1 MGPEIVY
8 VSGRVRPPG
17 EMNGKSGNMNN
28 CLGQIYPKEHR
39 IPGNELVCVFDAD
52 QVAKKD
58 FFLKTLPFFDAGGLH
73 GLLLSCALP
82 QCGLSLLPGLIPQG
96 GAMLGTHCLTC
107 VRPWPGCLSP
117 TALFSDTSGSRPWL
131 CSGTARCLLLP
142 GAHN

>member
-39 IPGNELVCVFDAD
+39 IPGNEVVCVFDAD

-58 FFLKTLPFFDAGGLH
+58 FFLKTLPFFDAGGFCRSQLF
-73 GLLLSCALP
+73 CALP
-82 QCGLSLLPGLIPQG
+82 QAGPSVLL
-96 GAMLGTHCLTC
+96 GAMPQAAMLHAG
-107 VRPWPGCLSP
+107 
-117 TALFSDTSGSRPWL
+117 GS
-131 CSGTARCLLLP
+131 SA
-142 GAHN
+142 

>member
-39 IPGNELVCVFDAD
+39 IPGLFDAD

-58 FFLKTLPFFDAGGLH
+58 FFLKTLPFFDAGGSRGSQLH
-73 GLLLSCALP
+73 VLCLNVDSILASPYYPMCLCHA
-82 QCGLSLLPGLIPQG
+82 G
-96 GAMLGTHCLTC
+96 GSSA
-107 VRPWPGCLSP
+107 
-117 TALFSDTSGSRPWL
+117 
-131 CSGTARCLLLP
+131 
-142 GAHN
+142 

>member
-82 QCGLSLLPGLIPQG
+82 QCGLSMGRCCHVLCLRVGSVSCLDSFPKVVRCWGL
-96 GAMLGTHCLTC
+96 
-107 VRPWPGCLSP
+107 
-117 TALFSDTSGSRPWL
+117 TA
-131 CSGTARCLLLP
+131 
-142 GAHN
+142 

>member
-39 IPGNELVCVFDAD
+39 IPGNEVVCVFDAD

-58 FFLKTLPFFDAGGLH
+58 FFLKTLPFFDAGGSRGSH
-73 GLLLSCALP
+73 LSCALP
-82 QCGLSLLPGLIPQG
+82 AWTYLFKVPLFSRKGS
-96 GAMLGTHCLTC
+96 TC
-107 VRPWPGCLSP
+107 VSSRREVCLQLRS
-117 TALFSDTSGSRPWL
+117 S
-131 CSGTARCLLLP
+131 
-142 GAHN
+142 

>member
-39 IPGNELVCVFDAD
+39 IPGNEVVCVFDAD

-58 FFLKTLPFFDAGGLH
+58 FFLKTLPFFDAGGSS
-73 GLLLSCALP
+73 GSQLSCYLARR
-82 QCGLSLLPGLIPQG
+82 GLNCWPGLIP
-96 GAMLGTHCLTC
+96 
-107 VRPWPGCLSP
+107 
-117 TALFSDTSGSRPWL
+117 
-131 CSGTARCLLLP
+131 
-142 GAHN
+142 